1 MGTFRC
7 SGARQPAQPPATRGG
22 TPASAPPS
30 FALRAPQVADK
41 VKRFFATYS
50 VNRHKAATLTPACHA
65 ENYSP
70 DDSRFDPRPLL
81 YRSGWPWQ
89 FRCVDTQVGPAG
101 ARAPPEDRG
110 PSSGPPHFCPGA
122 GVFEARRRVLF
133 GGVLC
138 LPVLS
143 PQNEGPCTTESGSP
157 VAVLARQPA
166 CPGGFASPDHWLS
179 SPLLTGGS

>member
-1 MGTFRC
+1 MQR
-7 SGARQPAQPPATRGG
+7 GARQPAQPPATRGG

-30 FALRAPQVADK
+30 FVLRAPQVADK

-101 ARAPPEDRG
+101 ARAPPRG
-110 PSSGPPHFCPGA
+110 QGAVVRPSPF
-122 GVFEARRRVLF
+122 
-133 GGVLC
+133 
-138 LPVLS
+138 LPRGRCV
-143 PQNEGPCTTESGSP
+143 
-157 VAVLARQPA
+157 
-166 CPGGFASPDHWLS
+166 
-179 SPLLTGGS
+179 

>member
-1 MGTFRC
+1 M
-7 SGARQPAQPPATRGG
+7 QRGG
-22 TPASAPPS
+22 PSARAAPRDTGRDPGLGPPPS

-101 ARAPPEDRG
+101 ARAPPRG
-110 PSSGPPHFCPGA
+110 QGAVVRPSPF
-122 GVFEARRRVLF
+122 
-133 GGVLC
+133 
-138 LPVLS
+138 LPRGRCV
-143 PQNEGPCTTESGSP
+143 
-157 VAVLARQPA
+157 
-166 CPGGFASPDHWLS
+166 
-179 SPLLTGGS
+179 